1 MFRRHY
7 SDAELLAW
15 RDGEQAS
22 WRRGKVEKHLQECW
36 GCRSRLDQIEEQVR
50 LVTEAF
56 AQAGPSDLEWVGQAR
71 GRFRQWQ
78 EGFERDVRVSALSAT
93 PLARLS
99 WRHALALVALG
110 TAVAGMGVQGVRWIQ
125 ARNMPGVPL
134 RANIVSTKPV
144 IKPPAPA
151 SRPVP
156 EPVSTPPATAL
167 HTPALPWPDEAEL
180 TAREIE
186 VWYALH
192 QRRACLGEQIEVLG
206 AASGQWTVSGVV
218 DGEGRLAEL
227 REALIS
233 LPYVKQELRTVSHEA
248 AAEPSDVRGQAEVQ
262 SAVLPLQRELLRH
275 FRTHAQ
281 GENAGVAVSALANRT
296 VSESEACLVEAW
308 AIGRLMARFPGD
320 RMTGTKSASRLL
332 LENMLRDHASA
343 LSEHAER
350 LHAAVEPL
358 AAAAGVSADQEPGV
372 EMDLFAAAGRM
383 DQLAR
388 GLFLG
393 GPLTGSPTEAARDF
407 LGAVAR
413 LRHEAQKFDT
423 HLARK
428 RP

>member
-1 MFRRHY
+1 MFRKHY

-15 RDGEQAS
+15 RDGELAS
-22 WRRGKVEKHLQECW
+22 WSRGSVEKHLQECW
-36 GCRSRLDQIEEQVR
+36 GCRSRLDQLEEQVR

-56 AQAGPSDLEWVGQAR
+56 AQAVPGDPEWVGQAR

-78 EGFERDVRVSALSAT
+78 EGFERDVHISALRAA

-99 WRHALALVALG
+99 WRHALALFALG
-110 TAVAGMGVQGVRWIQ
+110 TAIAGMSVQGIRWIQ
-125 ARNMPGVPL
+125 TRNMPGVPL

-144 IKPPAPA
+144 IEPSAPP

-156 EPVSTPPATAL
+156 EPGSTSPAAVL
-167 HTPALPWPDEAEL
+167 PGPALPWPDEAEL
-180 TAREIE
+180 AAREIN

-192 QRRACLGEQIEVLG
+192 QHNACLGEQIEVLR
-206 AASGQWTVSGVV
+206 AASGQWAVRGVV

-227 REALIS
+227 RGALNS
-233 LPYVKQELRTVSHEA
+233 LPYVKADLRSVSHEA
-248 AAEPSDVRGQAEVQ
+248 AAEPSGVREQVEVQ
-262 SAVLPLQRELLRH
+262 SAALPLQEELLRH
-275 FRTHAQ
+275 FRTHAPE
-281 GENAGVAVSALANRT
+281 ENAGVAVSTLANRT

-308 AIGRLMARFPGD
+308 ALRKLMERFPEE
-320 RMTGTKSASRLL
+320 RMTGLRSAARLL
-332 LENMLRDHASA
+332 LENMLRDHASSLA
-343 LSEHAER
+343 GHAES
-350 LHAAVEPL
+350 LHTAVKPL
-358 AAAAGVSADQEPGV
+358 AAAAGISAVEEPGV
-372 EMDLFAAAGRM
+372 AMDLFTAVGRM

-393 GPLTGSPTEAARDF
+393 GPLTEPPTKAVREF

-423 HLARK
+423 HLARE